1 MTKSRLQLLSILF
14 IAVLAVAGAW
24 QFAGAQG
31 EKVAITAKWE
41 YTSLIESD
49 STVSRMNLLG
59 KDGWELVAVEPGK
72 GTPGAAIFYFKRAK

>member
-1 MTKSRLQLLSILF
+1 MTKSNQWLSVLF
-14 IAVLAVAGAW
+14 VAVLAVAGAW

-31 EKVAITAKWE
+31 EKVIVTVKWE

-59 KDGWELVAVEPGK
+59 KDGWELVGIEPAK
-72 GTPGAAIFYFKRAK
+72 GPTGAAVFYFKRGK